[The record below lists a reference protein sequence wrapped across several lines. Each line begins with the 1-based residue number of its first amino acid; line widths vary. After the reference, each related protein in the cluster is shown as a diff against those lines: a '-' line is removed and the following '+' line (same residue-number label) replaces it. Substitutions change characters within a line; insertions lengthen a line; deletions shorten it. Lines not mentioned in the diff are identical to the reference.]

1 MSTYHNLCSPDV
13 AEMGITAYVAE
24 GADLAE
30 GADRANGADVTNVA
44 NLAKIGNLALH
55 KNTLF
60 FFYCFCHQE
69 FKNVTSDGL
78 YGLRKDG
85 CANITI

>member
-1 MSTYHNLCSPDV
+1 MLLKWVLPVLN
-13 AEMGITAYVAE
+13 TAYVAE

-30 GADRANGADVTNVA
+30 GADRANGADVTDVA

-60 FFYCFCHQE
+60 YFDCFCHQE
-69 FKNVTSDGL
+69 FKNISSDGL
-78 YGLRKDG
+78 YT
-85 CANITI
+85 AFTA

>member
-1 MSTYHNLCSPDV
+1 
-13 AEMGITAYVAE
+13 MGNTAYVAEGAE

-30 GADRANGADVTNVA
+30 GADRANGAYGTNGA

-60 FFYCFCHQE
+60 YFDCFCHQE
-69 FKNVTSDGL
+69 FKDMSHDGL
-78 YGLRKDG
+78 
-85 CANITI
+85 